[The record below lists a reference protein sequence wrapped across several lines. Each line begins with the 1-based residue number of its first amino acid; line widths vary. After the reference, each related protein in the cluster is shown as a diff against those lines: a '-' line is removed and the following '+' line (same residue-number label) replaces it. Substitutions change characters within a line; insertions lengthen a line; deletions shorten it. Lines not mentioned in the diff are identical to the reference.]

1 MARFAEYATHS
12 LEDPA
17 VIFCATSIVTV
28 HTVLSLS
35 AKVSVGVLGL
45 QLLAFFEYLSL
56 WRHLRLRTPPM
67 TWAIWV

>member
-1 MARFAEYATHS
+1 MVCFAEYATHS
-12 LEDPA
+12 LEDSTI
-17 VIFCATSIVTV
+17 IFCATSIV

-35 AKVSVGVLGL
+35 AQVSVGVLGL

-67 TWAIWV
+67 TWATWV